1 MKFARICMH
10 ESSTLNLLRWLVA
23 LDKYASP
30 SAIEVQMSRQHYPD
44 FWTGLLL
51 WRIEFQHQRFEFL
64 QIYDSTI

>member
-44 FWTGLLL
+44 FWTGSRL
-51 WRIEFQHQRFEFL
+51 RIEPQHRH
-64 QIYDSTI
+64 S